1 MQKSIAQT
9 FVQRSAL
16 PLGVMHALGYNEG
29 MAWDMIGHQ
38 WAVDLLQGHIRRGAV
53 RHAYLF
59 TGPEGVGRRTL
70 ALRFAQALVCE
81 QPPAA
86 GEACG
91 QCRACRQIARQT
103 YPDLHVVQRE
113 EGATVIKVEQ
123 IRALE
128 RALALTP
135 HGPYRIALLRNFE
148 EAHPSAANALLKTLE
163 EPPGKVV
170 LLLTAESAES
180 LLPTV
185 VSRCEVLRL
194 RAVPTHTL
202 STALQTRHGLPAER
216 ADFLAHLSGGRPGY
230 ALRLHQNP
238 DLLTARTEAIEALLN
253 LLPADRIQRFAF
265 AEKVSKARDDL
276 RDLLTVWLSFWRD
289 VLVLTSGAAVP
300 TTHVD
305 YHDTMQALASAV
317 TADQALQ
324 LVQEITQALDDLDHF
339 VNTRLVAENVMLSLP
354 STVIPQPSLP

>member
-1 MQKSIAQT
+1 MAE
-9 FVQRSAL
+9 
-16 PLGVMHALGYNEG
+16 N
-29 MAWDMIGHQ
+29 MAWNLIGHQ
-38 WAVDLLQGHIRRGAV
+38 WAANLLQEHIRRGAV

-81 QPPAA
+81 HPLAA

-91 QCRACRQIARQT
+91 QCRACRQVAQQT
-103 YPDLHVVQRE
+103 YPDLHVVQRAE
-113 EGATVIKVEQ
+113 DATVIKVEQ

-128 RALALTP
+128 RTLALTP
-135 HGPYRIALLRNFE
+135 RGPYRIALLRNFE
-148 EAHPSAANALLKTLE
+148 DAHASAANALLKTLE

-194 RAVPTHTL
+194 RAVPTDTL

-238 DLLTARTEAIEALLN
+238 DLLAARAEALDALLR

-265 AEKVSKARDDL
+265 AEKAAKARDDV
-276 RDLLTVWLSFWRD
+276 RNTFAVWLSFWRD
-289 VLVLTSGAAVP
+289 VLVLTSAASVP
-300 TTHVD
+300 LTHVD
-305 YHDTMQALASAV
+305 YQPQLEALAASLS
-317 TADQALQ
+317 ADQALNV
-324 LVQEITQALDDLDHF
+324 VQSLTQALDDLDRF
-339 VNTRLVAENVMLSLP
+339 VNTRLVAENVMLVLP
-354 STVIPQPSLP
+354 RISPLPT